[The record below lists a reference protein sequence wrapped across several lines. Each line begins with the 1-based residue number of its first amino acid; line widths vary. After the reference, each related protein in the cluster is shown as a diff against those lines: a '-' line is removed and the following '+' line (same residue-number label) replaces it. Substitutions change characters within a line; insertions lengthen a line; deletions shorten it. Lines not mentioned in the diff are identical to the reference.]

1 MRKLEPWSKLPNPD
15 EFMQRA
21 TRTGV
26 LGECT
31 IVRCRTGQKNCQC
44 SNLGCQQNLKS
55 PVAHWQEHVFSPIET
70 LQCDGNKIFK
80 VFKFCQFWLTF
91 PKMLLAWQKIGW
103 METIIAVCGEKDCNK
118 KLAFWFSS
126 DHLLSWSSQ
135 PWVSLYSLASLAPQM
150 TSAGN
155 SIRFWKETCVNQ
167 CEGKL
172 RSVCFRRRF

>member
-1 MRKLEPWSKLPNPD
+1 MVPIEGN
-15 EFMQRA
+15 RA
-21 TRTGV
+21 KGFWRSVQLYDVQLAG
-26 LGECT
+26 
-31 IVRCRTGQKNCQC
+31 KNCQC
-44 SNLGCQQNLKS
+44 SKLSCQQNLKS
-55 PVAHWQEHVFSPIET
+55 PVEHFSP
-70 LQCDGNKIFK
+70 FK
-80 VFKFCQFWLTF
+80 NVMATRLEVFKFANCGWPSQ
-91 PKMLLAWQKIGW
+91 KCCLLAWQKIGW
-103 METIIAVCGEKDCNK
+103 MEAIIAVCGEKDCNK

-155 SIRFWKETCVNQ
+155 SIRFWRETCVNQ